1 MMRKSLHCAACGARL
16 SAPLEILSGKD
27 PAVPEPDF
35 ENGKPL
41 TARGIGFKSYE
52 PTPVFGDCVQPGFT
66 PQYWLNPED
75 LTAAVRLTRNRNR
88 LGGCCGLAGIDG
100 PNQMCR
106 CGAEI
111 GTLRTDC
118 WSPRLFIP
126 EPTKTTWIDEP

>member
-1 MMRKSLHCAACGARL
+1 MMRKSLHCAACGTQL

-35 ENGKPL
+35 EDGKPL

-52 PTPVFGDCVQPGFT
+52 PTPVFGDGVQLRFT

-75 LTAAVRLTRNRNR
+75 LTGAVRLTRNRKR

-100 PNQMCR
+100 PNQLCR

-126 EPTKTTWIDEP
+126 EPTKTIWTDES